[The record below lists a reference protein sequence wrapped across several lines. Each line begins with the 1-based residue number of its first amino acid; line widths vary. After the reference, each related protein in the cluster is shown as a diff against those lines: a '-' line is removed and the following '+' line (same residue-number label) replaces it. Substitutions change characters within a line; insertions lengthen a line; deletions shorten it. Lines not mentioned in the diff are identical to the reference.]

1 MLTIFAVIA
10 GGIIL
15 GRLLSNRNFNFL
27 PRLIT
32 CIIWTLL
39 FLLGLEVGSNP
50 EVIRGM
56 GTLGLTAFL
65 IFLSWHLGY
74 AKDFFCQCHERF
86 YLCTKCLVHAIFA
99 CFVLVLATQSSRF
112 YSLKAANNLAYDSAV
127 YWCNRPTDT
136 ERQPCTFTDLFS
148 INQFCRGINRDN
160 TAIVP
165 THIFFCRHLAA
176 RF

>member
-32 CIIWTLL
+32 CIIWSLL

-65 IFLSWHLGY
+65 IFLFSVAGSMVASWLLW
-74 AKDFFCQCHERF
+74 CLIRRTSP
-86 YLCTKCLVHAIFA
+86 TKRSV
-99 CFVLVLATQSSRF
+99 
-112 YSLKAANNLAYDSAV
+112 
-127 YWCNRPTDT
+127 
-136 ERQPCTFTDLFS
+136 
-148 INQFCRGINRDN
+148 
-160 TAIVP
+160 
-165 THIFFCRHLAA
+165 
-176 RF
+176 